1 MDHLDKIE
9 TGKYTSLFS
18 YINPNVICLLRNI
31 MIKCVYKPQ
40 DLRYIFMQSDSP
52 NQKELVQLEG
62 YLNQIPSFMFLP
74 SFRGIPK
81 PEVFLN
87 KFKAKDG
94 RLIYWCHSGLIGTI
108 QEWCKKNDIKIS
120 GVDDNLIKRDMS
132 MSLEDFK
139 LYVNSWGLSITP
151 RDYQYE
157 AAFKIL
163 QNKQSL
169 SQLATR
175 AGKTLIAYMVFRYM
189 LEHGAKK
196 ILMIVPSIQLVKQGV
211 EDFSEY
217 AEFFK
222 TETVWAGS
230 QLCASANLT
239 IGTYQ
244 SLVKMADP
252 KSKKYN
258 PKFFN
263 EYDVVCVDEAHHLV
277 CKSINTILGLDFMK
291 NLKIKFGFTG
301 TLPNE
306 GTIDSFCCHALMG
319 WTIQDISPMELVD
332 EGFLAKPD
340 ITQIRIKYPESDAL
354 TAAYIKCGEYLNSPD
369 KIVDGKKVLLPKEQR
384 SFTMNYVK
392 TLPYALAEV
401 KKLYTPEEYS
411 KYLIDLC
418 KAKGSNL
425 LMLEQMLVHRSQ
437 KRLQIMDEI
446 LQGMTKNCIVFAHHT
461 EYLKFLKEHFEAK
474 FPDRKVRII
483 SGSANLKQRQAIVQE
498 MNAEDGVILCASY
511 GCCSTGITF
520 KNVDYCIFAQSFK
533 SEIIVKQSI
542 GRMMLKTSEKDT
554 FYLYDLVDWFPTKRI
569 YTQGLA
575 KIKTYDK
582 EGFTYRIVN
591 K

>member
-1 MDHLDKIE
+1 
-9 TGKYTSLFS
+9 
-18 YINPNVICLLRNI
+18 

-40 DLRYIFMQSDSP
+40 DLRYVFMQSDSP
-52 NQKELVQLEG
+52 NQKELAQLEG

-87 KFKAKDG
+87 KFKSKDG

-108 QEWCKKNDIKIS
+108 QEWCKKNDIKIT
-120 GVDDNLIKRDMS
+120 GVDDNLIKRDMP
-132 MSLEDFK
+132 MTLEEFK

-258 PKFFN
+258 PKFFD
-263 EYDVVCVDEAHHLV
+263 EYDVTMIDECHHLV
-277 CKSINTILGLDFMK
+277 CKSINTILNLNFMK
-291 NLKIKFGFTG
+291 NVKLKFGFTG
-301 TLPNE
+301 TLPKE

-319 WTIQDISPMELVD
+319 STIQDIRTHELQD
-332 EGFLAKPD
+332 EGHLADIK

-354 TAAYIKCGEYLNSPD
+354 TAAYIRCGEYLNSPD
-369 KIVDGKKVLLPKEQR
+369 KIVDGKKVPLLPENR
-384 SFTMNYVK
+384 SFTMQYEK
-392 TLPYALAEV
+392 TLPFALKEV
-401 KKLYTPEEYS
+401 KRLYTPQEYS

-418 KAKGSNL
+418 KSKGSNL
-425 LMLEQMLVHRSQ
+425 LTLENMLVHRSK
-437 KRLQIMDEI
+437 KRIQVMDEI
-446 LQGMTKNCIVFAHHT
+446 IQGMTKNCIIFAHHT

-474 FPDRKVRII
+474 FPDRKVRMI
-483 SGSANLKQRQAIVQE
+483 SGSTGLKQRQAIINE
-498 MNAEDGVILCASY
+498 MNVEDGFILCASY
-511 GCCSTGITF
+511 GCCSTGLTF
-520 KNVDYCIFAQSFK
+520 KNIDYGIFAQSFK
-533 SEIIVKQSI
+533 SEIVNKQSL
-542 GRMMLKTSEKDT
+542 GRGLLKNSEKDT
-554 FYLYDLVDWFPTKRI
+554 FYLYDIIDVFPTKRL
-569 YTQGLA
+569 YAHGLA
-575 KIKTYDK
+575 KIKTYQDEK
-582 EGFTYRIVN
+582 FDVVIKN
-591 K
+591 I

>member
-1 MDHLDKIE
+1 
-9 TGKYTSLFS
+9 
-18 YINPNVICLLRNI
+18 
-31 MIKCVYKPQ
+31 MIKCIYKPQ
-40 DLRYIFMQSDSP
+40 DLRYVFMQSDSP
-52 NQKELVQLEG
+52 NQKELIDLES
-62 YLNQIPSFMFLP
+62 YLNKIPSYMFLP

-87 KFKAKDG
+87 KFKSKDG

-120 GVDDNLIKRDMS
+120 GVDDNLIKRDMP
-132 MSLEDFK
+132 MTLEEFK

-157 AAFKIL
+157 AAYKIL

-189 LEHGAKK
+189 LEKGGVKK
-196 ILMIVPSIQLVKQGV
+196 ILMVVPSIQLVKQGV

-258 PKFFN
+258 PKFFDD
-263 EYDVVCVDEAHHLV
+263 YQLVAIDEAHHLV
-277 CKSINTILGLDFMK
+277 CKSINTILGLNFMK
-291 NLKIKFGFTG
+291 NVKLKFGFTG

-483 SGSANLKQRQAIVQE
+483 SGSANLKQRQAIVNE